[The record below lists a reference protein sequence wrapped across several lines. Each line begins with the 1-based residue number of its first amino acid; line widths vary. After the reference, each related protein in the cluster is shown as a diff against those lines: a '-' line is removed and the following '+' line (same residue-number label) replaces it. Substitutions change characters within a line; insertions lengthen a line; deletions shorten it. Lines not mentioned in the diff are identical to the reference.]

1 MGNDYRRSNRDPGA
15 STSVTGSVGTPG
27 KHTLTEALYANAAP
41 VQRKAT
47 GAATDDHVH
56 EAAQRGVAGG
66 GTALPHLDV
75 IQRAFGPHD
84 VSNTQAHTG
93 DAAARAS
100 TEIGAQA
107 YATGNHV
114 AFASVPDL
122 RTTAHEAAHVVQQRT
137 GVHLK
142 SGVGET
148 GDAYE
153 RNADEV
159 ADRVVRGESAV
170 DLLPGGG
177 SSPGSAAQRTVSGAI
192 QRKDDKHEPPGSTVV
207 TGPRGPK
214 GDAGPQGPKGDA
226 GPQGSKGD
234 AGPQGPRGEP
244 GKDIYN
250 DLKTEL
256 IAETT
261 CRMLLGYTDFA
272 SACQTVGASIKA

>member
-1 MGNDYRRSNRDPGA
+1 MGHDYRRGNRDPGA
-15 STSVTGSVGTPG
+15 STSATGSVGTPG
-27 KHTLTEALYANAAP
+27 KSTLTEALYANAEP

-56 EAAQRGVAGG
+56 EAAQRGVVGG
-66 GTALPHLDV
+66 GSALPHLDV

-84 VSNTQAHTG
+84 VSKIQAHTG

-100 TEIGAQA
+100 TEIGAKA

-114 AFASVPDL
+114 AFAGVPDL
-122 RTTAHEAAHVVQQRT
+122 RTTAHEAAHVVQQRA

-142 SGVGET
+142 GGVGET

-177 SSPGSAAQRTVSGAI
+177 SSSASSGQRTDAGGAI
-192 QRKDDKHEPPGSTVV
+192 QRKDGKDGKDGKQGPP
-207 TGPRGPK
+207 
-214 GDAGPQGPKGDA
+214 GPQGPQGQKGE
-226 GPQGSKGD
+226 KG
-234 AGPQGPRGEP
+234 
-244 GKDIYN
+244 
-250 DLKTEL
+250 
-256 IAETT
+256 
-261 CRMLLGYTDFA
+261 
-272 SACQTVGASIKA
+272 